1 MVRSWANKERCHLHI
16 LIKYS
21 RPTALM
27 FYAMITYFSSSRI
40 SIYRSAHQPF
50 DLLYTPTYIN
60 NECTLS
66 IPSVPRQVPIIMRA
80 IFRKIQYWTSWA
92 FTTTK
97 FVFSSLRRRRPN
109 LPLYSPEFVSMK
121 RKIIHSVKREMIFK
135 CAIFLSSEDLHWTL
149 WKLLLDSGNCCWS
162 FYAHSHLP
170 LALLPALW
178 QHRTYNHHRRP
189 ELRVINLD
197 DSCPRPV
204 FASELVASST
214 QSWCWWWWCCCFCC
228 CPWCGK

>member
-27 FYAMITYFSSSRI
+27 FYAMKTYFSSSRI

-92 FTTTK
+92 FTTTM
-97 FVFSSLRRRRPN
+97 FVFSSLLFSPPPPPQPAPLLTWIRQHEEENHPQREEGNDFQVCHFPKQPRSAPN
-109 LPLYSPEFVSMK
+109 PMK
-121 RKIIHSVKREMIFK
+121 ALTRLGH
-135 CAIFLSSEDLHWTL
+135 
-149 WKLLLDSGNCCWS
+149 LLLV
-162 FYAHSHLP
+162 LLRTQP
-170 LALLPALW
+170 LA
-178 QHRTYNHHRRP
+178 
-189 ELRVINLD
+189 
-197 DSCPRPV
+197 SCA
-204 FASELVASST
+204 ASCSLATSNVQPPPTTWT
-214 QSWCWWWWCCCFCC
+214 QSNKSRWLLS
-228 CPWCGK
+228 